1 MERDLLEA
9 ERIFFLI
16 AFGFLFIVFVF
27 LYIKNLKNLSS
38 IIDLTRVPCSSR
50 FFGLLSS
57 AFFTVRSIDG
67 NSEFGIYSMMTGVL
81 LNDLGLAFLLFNFMF
96 MLVLS
101 YKILNKLN
109 KTKISF
115 FVKYVIILIPSIYV
129 LYVCAVDIVL
139 ITLNNKF
146 DQKKYHIMVGIVN
159 YIASLTTYILLL
171 IVLSRL
177 KKLVNGDTI
186 NIEPKKKTKFFRYYI
201 MIGAITVSLMVGLAR
216 VLMNIIMEK
225 RLEMIE
231 VDRLEMLG
239 IEMAMN
245 LCYVF
250 VLMSVDSKLNIEP
263 LDYKPKGDKGEFV
276 SKKPRDKRFRKT
288 TEKNDSEKAKK
299 EKKRSKKRKKVIRS
313 SISGKKIK
321 RKIKKSKSDKVD
333 DIKRSKM
340 LSFLNSMY

>member
-250 VLMSVDSKLNIEP
+250 VLMSV
-263 LDYKPKGDKGEFV
+263 V
-276 SKKPRDKRFRKT
+276 SYAIID
-288 TEKNDSEKAKK
+288 
-299 EKKRSKKRKKVIRS
+299 
-313 SISGKKIK
+313 
-321 RKIKKSKSDKVD
+321 
-333 DIKRSKM
+333 
-340 LSFLNSMY
+340 